1 MVAASRTADAS
12 HARRQGFRATSQ
24 WRSALCRLVLLV
36 ERNTRIPAG
45 VLPGGSSRK
54 SVDPRKGNTVTELQR
69 FQDKQWSLIV
79 AKAWSDDEFKGLL
92 LSNPQ
97 AVLREHGIDAPDD
110 VRVNV
115 VDDSDMMSYLTL
127 PPSPTSDL

>member
-1 MVAASRTADAS
+1 
-12 HARRQGFRATSQ
+12 
-24 WRSALCRLVLLV
+24 
-36 ERNTRIPAG
+36 
-45 VLPGGSSRK
+45 
-54 SVDPRKGNTVTELQR
+54 VTELQR

-127 PPSPTSDL
+127 PPSPTSDLFEEDLTPVGVAYCYSGGCHRCWRCGCGCGGCGFCGACAAS